1 MFVLL
6 NLFKCFFLEV
16 LMIDLTFMIK
26 LNSGSR
32 HIKNLFFTSKSQ
44 YSILSNDKTF
54 QFFLYT
60 FLLSTVLFLY
70 STVATTATAKT
81 KRNTVNKEILKN
93 KKNAR
98 IEERYTFNLKKI
110 FIQRKRIFS
119 HKKEVC
125 LTCTKNSMAN
135 SHDKFSRK
143 KVTANSHDKKLRK
156 QLRQKFSRQIT
167 IANVGNGVPTIL
179 LLTHI
184 LKIFYVLTY
193 VTYM

>member
-93 KKNAR
+93 KKKCSHR
-98 IEERYTFNLKKI
+98 RKVYFQFKKDFYTKKKDFLTQKRGLPYMHKKI
-110 FIQRKRIFS
+110 PWQIA
-119 HKKEVC
+119 
-125 LTCTKNSMAN
+125 TTN
-135 SHDKFSRK
+135 SHGK
-143 KVTANSHDKKLRK
+143 K
-156 QLRQKFSRQIT
+156 SRQI
-167 IANVGNGVPTIL
+167 PT
-179 LLTHI
+179 T
-184 LKIFYVLTY
+184 KSYESS
-193 VTYM
+193 

>member
-110 FIQRKRIFS
+110 FIQTKRIFS

-125 LTCTKNSMAN
+125 FTCTKK
-135 SHDKFSRK
+135 SHGKQPRQILTEKSHGKFP
-143 KVTANSHDKKLRK
+143 
-156 QLRQKFSRQIT
+156 RQKATKVAETKILSADNYCKCRQRS
-167 IANVGNGVPTIL
+167 ANNFTFNTYIKNIL
-179 LLTHI
+179 C
-184 LKIFYVLTY
+184 F
-193 VTYM
+193 MF